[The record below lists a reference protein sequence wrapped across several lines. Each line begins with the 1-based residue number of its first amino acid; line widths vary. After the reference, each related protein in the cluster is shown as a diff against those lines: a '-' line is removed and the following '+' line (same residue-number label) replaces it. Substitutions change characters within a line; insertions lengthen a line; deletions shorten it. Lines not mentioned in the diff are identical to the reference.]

1 MSVKIKLKH
10 SATLNK
16 APQPGDLVDGEL
28 ALNIN
33 AGSPAAYLKDSTG
46 TIVKV
51 GGGPASE
58 TASGLVELAT
68 AAETTAGADSS
79 RAVHPAGLKAAI
91 AAAITPGSSTPPTAP
106 STGATYIDSSVS
118 PRVIKVWDGTTW
130 VPQAGLATT
139 GATAP
144 VTPSKGQVWIDSGTS
159 PAVTKIWSGTAWLSM
174 TTDAATQAKLDA
186 QVAPGL
192 WSRTGTNLAP
202 SNPGDTASF
211 SAGTAALPG
220 LTPVGDPNTGIYSPG
235 ADQVAVATN
244 GIGRLFV
251 DANGN
256 TSLTQRLTAPLF
268 NTAQETSANAGT
280 NIPLTPQSGGYSL
293 ISVDNASTNL
303 NGATFL
309 RLGNVN
315 AGINTSASWI
325 GAYYNLNYSSD
336 VYIFS
341 GKQGNNTLAANNSAL
356 NAVFSQDSVK
366 FYTGAAGT
374 SNTSER
380 LRLDSSG
387 RLLVGTS
394 SVSATGTM
402 FLQGNSANSTANAN
416 FYLCRG
422 SSPGTTSEL
431 GYLVFGDN
439 SQNTGAWIVG
449 RRDGG
454 TWTSGSSHPSSLVF
468 STAADGASSPTERLR
483 ITSTGVLQVA
493 DAGNITVGTTAG
505 TKIGTATTQKIGFY
519 NKTPVVQP
527 AAVADAT
534 DAASVVT
541 QLNALLARMRDLG
554 LIAT

>member
-1 MSVKIKLKH
+1 MPYGILKVDTVTFTDASIDTSVSI
-10 SATLNK
+10 S
-16 APQPGDLVDGEL
+16 GLVKNPTFSGNVT
-28 ALNIN
+28 A
-33 AGSPAAYLKDSTG
+33 TG
-46 TIVKV
+46 TISGATIR
-51 GGGPASE
+51 GG
-58 TASGLVELAT
+58 TLVSGATVTGSIGQFTSITVTSGTFTGNST
-68 AAETTAGADSS
+68 AAAFIPT
-79 RAVHPAGLKAAI
+79 
-91 AAAITPGSSTPPTAP
+91 GSTAP
-106 STGATYIDSSVS
+106 T
-118 PRVIKVWDGTTW
+118 
-130 VPQAGLATT
+130 
-139 GATAP
+139 
-144 VTPSKGQVWIDSGTS
+144 
-159 PAVTKIWSGTAWLSM
+159 
-174 TTDAATQAKLDA
+174 
-186 QVAPGL
+186 
-192 WSRTGTNLAP
+192 
-202 SNPGDTASF
+202 
-211 SAGTAALPG
+211 
-220 LTPVGDPNTGIYSPG
+220 TGIYSPG
-235 ADQVAVATN
+235 ANQLAVSTG